1 MYFAVDAASVPD
13 TTAKLVELIQ
23 SSPKANWT
31 AVVDRAFDHGHAPYT
46 YPGLSEALYACD
58 ELDALAEVSPLLI
71 PLNTRRPES
80 LQSQLW
86 DLVEHCSGRPM
97 LSLVAS
103 AKTAKE
109 LMSNWQ
115 RCVRVVTTD
124 GQKLMLRFTDTR
136 VLPALPE
143 ILCKESWAALTHE
156 LAAWWY
162 VGRSGSLAQVQ
173 PVAADMPPQ
182 LPILVDKRE
191 FNLLMDW
198 GEPDA
203 VIDAIFTQ
211 RPAMLPTTGK
221 AEFFKRIAAVCKF
234 AREKEIEAF
243 PDVVSLG
250 IFDTL
255 VEGKALTNPKLLKLA
270 AERSW
275 QDGQIMEVLTD
286 LIG

>member
-13 TTAKLVELIQ
+13 VTAKLVELVEA
-23 SSPKANWT
+23 SPKANWT
-31 AVVDRAFDHGHAPYT
+31 AVVDRAFDHGRAPYT
-46 YPGLSEALYACD
+46 YPGFPEALYACD
-58 ELDALAEVSPLLI
+58 ELDALMEVSPLLI
-71 PLNTRRPES
+71 PLNTRQPES

-109 LMSNWQ
+109 LMLNWQ
-115 RCVRVVTTD
+115 KCVRVVTTD
-124 GQKLMLRFTDTR
+124 RQKLMLRFTDTR
-136 VLPALPE
+136 VLPALRE

-156 LAAWWY
+156 LTAWWY
-162 VGRSGSLAQVQ
+162 IDRSGSLAQVD
-173 PVAADMPPQ
+173 PVTAEVPPRF
-182 LPILVDKRE
+182 PILVDKRE
-191 FNLLMDW
+191 FNRLMDR

-211 RPAMLPTTGK
+211 RPATLPAAGK
-221 AEFFKRIAAVCKF
+221 AAFFDRIAAVCKF